1 MAFKVFT
8 GAGKRIGKPVVS
20 IWSRGQIGLNQG
32 AMKRYK
38 LENYNYVILLFD
50 EETRRVG
57 LEFTNDDNREGA
69 VKITKRAT
77 GISFSANAFL
87 NAYGIDHDN
96 KTIKY
101 MLEHDIVNNIHIF
114 DTGKPINKKG
124 G

>member
-8 GAGKRIGKPVVS
+8 GVGKRFGKPVVS

-38 LENYNYVILLFD
+38 LENYDYVILLFD
-50 EETRRVG
+50 EETRMVG
-57 LEFTNDDNREGA
+57 LQFTNSSDKEGS
-69 VKITKRAT
+69 VKIIKRAT

-87 NAYGIDHDN
+87 NAYGIEHDQ

-101 MLEHDIVNNIHIF
+101 SLEYDKNNNFYIF
-114 DTGKPINKKG
+114 DTNKPIGQKG